1 MDSGSTAA
9 GVAGEEAWGS
19 GWSTG
24 VVVIG
29 NKRGEERKP
38 AEALPLRRL
47 ALPPSTATAMA
58 PTALLSVSD
67 KEGLVALAEGLLA
80 HGYRILSSGGTAA
93 ALAAAGL
100 AVTKVAEHTGAPE
113 ILGGRVKTL
122 HPRIHGG
129 ILAKRSDPAHQAD
142 LAAQAIDPI
151 DVVVVNLYPFQRTVA
166 DPQVSWETA
175 VENIDIGGPAMV
187 RAAAKNHA
195 DVAVLTDPAQYG
207 GFLEALAAGGAD
219 EALRRRLALAAFAH
233 TAAYD
238 AAIATWLAGRL
249 GAEEASPADG
259 PGSEALPPLLITL
272 PARQSLRYGEN
283 PHQKALWYGS
293 AAAGWGAARQLQG
306 KELSYNNL
314 LDLEAALATVREF
327 GYGDPAGAGSAPG
340 GVVDPEID
348 LPAAVVVKHTNP
360 CGVATGTGGAEALLR
375 ALDADRVSAFGGIVA
390 LNRAVDAAAAEHLAG
405 LFLECVVAPAFEP
418 AARERLATKGN
429 LRLLEL
435 DPAAIAAAGGQ
446 QLRSL
451 LGGVLAQDLDNQSI
465 DPAAWQVVSQRQP
478 SEAEWADLRF
488 AWRVVRHV
496 RSNAIAVAAAGQSL
510 GIGAGQMNRVG
521 SAQIALAAAGERARG
536 AVLAS
541 DGFFPFDDTV
551 RLAASHGITAV
562 IQPGG
567 SVRDGDSIQ
576 ACNELGLAMVTTG
589 RRHFLH

>member
-1 MDSGSTAA
+1 
-9 GVAGEEAWGS
+9 
-19 GWSTG
+19 
-24 VVVIG
+24 
-29 NKRGEERKP
+29 
-38 AEALPLRRL
+38 
-47 ALPPSTATAMA
+47 MA

-67 KEGLVALAEGLLA
+67 KEGLVPLAEGLLA

-219 EALRRRLALAAFAH
+219 EALRRRLALAAFSH

-238 AAIATWLAGRL
+238 AAIAAWLAGRL
-249 GAEEASPADG
+249 GAEEPSPADG
-259 PGSEALPPLLITL
+259 AGAEAEATPPLQLTL

-283 PHQKALWYGS
+283 PHQQARWYGS
-293 AAAGWGAARQLQG
+293 AEAGLGAARQLQG
-306 KELSYNNL
+306 KELSFNNL
-314 LDLEAALATVREF
+314 LDLDAALATVREF
-327 GYGDPAGAGSAPG
+327 GYGEPAGTGIAPG
-340 GVVDPEID
+340 GPTDPAIN

-360 CGVATGTGGAEALLR
+360 CGVATGSGGAEALLR

-390 LNRAVDAAAAEHLAG
+390 INRPVDAAAAEHLAG

-418 AARERLATKGN
+418 AARERLAAKAN

-435 DPAAIAAAGGQ
+435 APAAIAAADRQ
-446 QLRSL
+446 QLRSV
-451 LGGVLAQDLDNQSI
+451 LGGVLAQDLDDQPI
-465 DPAAWQVVSQRQP
+465 DPASWQVVSQRQP

-551 RLAASHGITAV
+551 RLAASHGISAV

-576 ACNELGLAMVTTG
+576 VCNELGLAMVTTG

>member
-1 MDSGSTAA
+1 
-9 GVAGEEAWGS
+9 
-19 GWSTG
+19 
-24 VVVIG
+24 
-29 NKRGEERKP
+29 
-38 AEALPLRRL
+38 
-47 ALPPSTATAMA
+47 MA

-100 AVTKVAEHTGAPE
+100 PVTKVAEHTGAPE

-129 ILAKRSDPAHQAD
+129 ILAKRNDPAHQAD

-249 GAEEASPADG
+249 GAEEASRADG
-259 PGSEALPPLLITL
+259 PGSEALPPLQITL

-283 PHQKALWYGS
+283 PHQKAIWYGS
-293 AAAGWGAARQLQG
+293 AAAGWGASRQLQG

-314 LDLEAALATVREF
+314 LDLEAALATVRDF
-327 GYGDPAGAGSAPG
+327 GYGEPTGAGSQGEGPA
-340 GVVDPEID
+340 DPAIN

-360 CGVATGTGGAEALLR
+360 CGVATGSGGAEALLR
-375 ALDADRVSAFGGIVA
+375 ALDADRISAFGGIVA

-418 AARERLATKGN
+418 AARERLAAKGN

-435 DPAAIAAAGGQ
+435 DPASIAAAGGQ
-446 QLRSL
+446 QLRSV
-451 LGGVLAQDLDNQSI
+451 LGGVLAQDLDDQPI
-465 DPAAWQVVSQRQP
+465 DPASWQVVSQRQP